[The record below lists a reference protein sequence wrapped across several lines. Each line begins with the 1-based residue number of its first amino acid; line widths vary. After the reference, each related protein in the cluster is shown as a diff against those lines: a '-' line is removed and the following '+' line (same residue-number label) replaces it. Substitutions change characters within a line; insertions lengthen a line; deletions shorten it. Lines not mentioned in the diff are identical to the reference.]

1 MMNLEWNDEQ
11 KLIPTI
17 VQDVKTN
24 NVLML
29 AYMNKESLELTK
41 KTGYMHYWSRSKNK
55 LWKKGEE
62 SGNFQKVVNLSY
74 DCDKDAILA
83 RVHQTGNACHLN
95 RYSCFSEEVF
105 GDSLSVFSDLWT
117 VFENRKKHQKEG
129 SYVCKLLKDENLRV
143 KKLGEELTEFIMAV
157 KDKERGKTVTEAA
170 DLMFHIF
177 VVLFSEDIHINSV
190 AEELKKRRK

>member
-1 MMNLEWNDEQ
+1 MIELEWNDEH

-41 KTGYMHYWSRSKNK
+41 KTGHMHYWSRSKNR

-62 SGNFQKVVNLSY
+62 SGNFQKVVSLNY

-83 RVHQTGNACHLN
+83 RVQQMGNACHLN

-105 GDSLSVFSDLWT
+105 GDPLSVFLDLWM
-117 VFENRKKHQKEG
+117 VFENRKKSQKAD

-157 KDKERGKTVTEAA
+157 KDKERGKIISEAA
-170 DLMFHIF
+170 DLMFHVF

-190 AEELKKRRK
+190 AEELRGRRK